1 MRVVT
6 RYIFGQTLAAT
17 LMVLVSL
24 TGVVWIAVAL
34 RQLNLVTSEGQDS
47 WTFLMITTLAL
58 PNFIALIAPIA
69 LLLAAVFV
77 LNRLNGDSE
86 LIVLTAAGAPLSR
99 IARPLV
105 LLAILVAIVVSLV
118 NHFAMPWSLRK
129 LRDVVME
136 VRSNLIQQVIQ
147 PGKFSTPEHRL
158 TFHIRD
164 RTLKGEIEGLMLH
177 DARDDKQTTTYLA
190 ERGVIVKQGGNTY
203 IYMNKGHILRR
214 GDVNTPPE
222 IIKFET
228 YAVDLARFERKTAT
242 VELKPR
248 ERYFDELL
256 NPDIKDNE
264 YKSQPGFFRSELHE
278 RFASALYPFAFVA
291 LALAFVGQAQSTR
304 QNRGQMLVIAI
315 VFAIVARLG
324 GLAANN
330 LVSITPTALA
340 LLYGIP
346 LVIILFCLLQM
357 RANARPRGGL
367 GRWDRMSMGIE
378 DLVAKVRPPKG
389 TTSPLQTAATG
400 ARR

>member
-1 MRVVT
+1 
-6 RYIFGQTLAAT
+6 
-17 LMVLVSL
+17 
-24 TGVVWIAVAL
+24 
-34 RQLNLVTSEGQDS
+34 
-47 WTFLMITTLAL
+47 
-58 PNFIALIAPIA
+58 
-69 LLLAAVFV
+69 V

-99 IARPLV
+99 IARPLI
-105 LLAILVAIVVSLV
+105 LLAVVVSVAVSVV
-118 NHFAMPWSLRK
+118 NHFAMPWSLKK
-129 LRDVVME
+129 LRNVVME

-164 RTLKGEIEGLMLH
+164 RSLKGEIEGLMLH

-190 ERGVIVKQGGNTY
+190 ERGVIVKQGGNSY
-203 IYMNKGHILRR
+203 IFMNKGHILRR
-214 GDVNTPPE
+214 GAPNTPAE

-228 YAVDLARFERKTAT
+228 YAVDLARFERKAG
-242 VELKPR
+242 VIELKPR
-248 ERYFDELL
+248 ERYFDELV
-256 NPDIKDNE
+256 NPDPKDSE

-304 QNRGQMLVIAI
+304 QNRGQMLIFAI

-330 LVSITPTALA
+330 VVAVTPNALV

-346 LVIILFCLLQM
+346 LLIIALCLLRM

-367 GRWDRMSMGIE
+367 SLWDRMTMAIE
-378 DLVAKVRPPKG
+378 DMFARTPKPALPPMAKGVR
-389 TTSPLQTAATG
+389 T
-400 ARR
+400 